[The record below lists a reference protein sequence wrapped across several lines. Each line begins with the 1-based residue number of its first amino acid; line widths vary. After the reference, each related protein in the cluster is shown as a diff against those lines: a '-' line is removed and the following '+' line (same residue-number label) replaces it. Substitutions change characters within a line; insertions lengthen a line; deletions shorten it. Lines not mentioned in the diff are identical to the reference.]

1 MARIVFDLDGTLIDS
16 APDICGIANQLL
28 TRESAAAITLDEARS
43 FIGNGAA
50 VFVSRMRAARD
61 IPDSEQIRLHGD
73 FVAAYDTA
81 VTLTVPYAGV
91 RSALD
96 VLAAAGH
103 AMGICTNKP
112 ARPARAVLD
121 HLNLTPFF
129 GIILGGDSLPQH
141 KPDPAPLHATF
152 AALGDGP
159 TIYVGDSEVDAET
172 AERASVPFL
181 LFTEGYR
188 KTPVDRMYHTRAFAD
203 FAALPALVAALLQT
217 RQ

>member
-28 TRESAAAITLDEARS
+28 TREGAGAITLDEARS

-50 VFVSRMRAARD
+50 VFVSRMRPARG
-61 IPDSEQIRLHGD
+61 IPDSEQARLHGD
-73 FVAAYDTA
+73 FVAAYNTA
-81 VTLTVPYAGV
+81 VTLTEPYAGV

-112 ARPARAVLD
+112 VRPARAVLD
-121 HLNLTPFF
+121 HLNLTPYF
-129 GIILGGDSLPQH
+129 GIILGGDSLAQH
-141 KPDPAPLHATF
+141 KPDPAPLHAAF

-172 AERASVPFL
+172 AERAGVPFL

-188 KTPVDRMYHTRAFAD
+188 KTPVDRMYHTHAFAD
-203 FAALPALVAALLQT
+203 FVALPALVAALLQT